1 MAVIIGHASIDERGK
16 ANSGQAEDLAH
27 HQRAYSRHG
36 KPCCHR
42 RAGFPRLSKLLERL
56 KNTVSKEEE

>member
-27 HQRAYSRHG
+27 HQRAHFRHG
-36 KPCCHR
+36 KSCGDWCAGVSAFAAHFKAAPSHR
-42 RAGFPRLSKLLERL
+42 GG
-56 KNTVSKEEE
+56 

>member
-16 ANSGQAEDLAH
+16 ANSGQAGDLAH

-42 RAGFPRLSKLLERL
+42 RAG
-56 KNTVSKEEE
+56 VSAVV

>member
-16 ANSGQAEDLAH
+16 ANSGQAGDLAH

-36 KPCCHR
+36 KPCGYRC
-42 RAGFPRLSKLLERL
+42 AGFSAL
-56 KNTVSKEEE
+56 VSKKL